1 MSDLSAVATET
12 LTVPASVDEAYA
24 LVADVPRSTA
34 HVVGL
39 EQIRHRGE
47 QDWTWT
53 LEKLGMASVSLQAVY
68 TCRYT
73 LDPVARVV
81 RWSAAGLQGDNG
93 SVEGRWTVTP
103 HGSGARLV
111 LENRLTLHLGA
122 RIPRLMRGAA
132 EKLVARENS
141 RLVGLYVA
149 NIQQTLSGGDGRVRR

>member
-1 MSDLSAVATET
+1 MSDLSALATET
-12 LTVPASVDEAYA
+12 LTVSASVAEAYA

-34 HVVGL
+34 HFAGPEDL
-39 EQIRHRGE
+39 RHRGG
-47 QDWTWT
+47 QDLTWT

-68 TCRYT
+68 TCRYSV
-73 LDPVARVV
+73 DAGARVV
-81 RWSAAGLQGDNG
+81 RWTAAQLPGDNG
-93 SVEGRWTVTP
+93 SVEGSWTVTA

-122 RIPRLMRGAA
+122 RIPRLMRGPA